1 MKKITTILLIA
12 IIAIVITIIT
22 GSFERKYTAVV
33 GNVCEAT
40 EDNLKGLCYK
50 ELHMKGFPIA
60 YVKDSPG
67 VSVQGALGSEDYLD
81 FPRLIIASFVNW
93 LIYFGILFFSFS
105 FFRKITTHN
114 KV

>member
-1 MKKITTILLIA
+1 MKKITIILLIA
-12 IIAIVITIIT
+12 ITAIAITIIT
-22 GSFERKYTAVV
+22 GSFESRYIAVV

-40 EDNLKGLCYK
+40 EDNPEGLCYE
-50 ELHMKGFPIA
+50 ELPMKGFPIA
-60 YVKDSPG
+60 YVKDSAG
-67 VSVQGALGSEDYLD
+67 VSVQGVLGSEDYLD
-81 FPRLIIASFVNW
+81 LPRLIIASFVNW